1 MTNNSSVILIV
12 DDDAVAA
19 RGLGDTIRGLGYGS
33 VRVASDRS
41 DAIQQGRLAD
51 IALIRLDSGPK
62 CSGFE
67 VADVLSREPRL
78 SLVYVLGKI
87 DDETLHRARELEP
100 GGYLLC
106 PWTAESVRAAIE
118 LARPLPRSSVPPPM
132 PSTSPSELPE
142 MGNGT
147 LTALSPR
154 EREIF
159 SALAGGARPPA
170 IARELF
176 ISVHT
181 VRRHVQ
187 AIFRKLD
194 VHSHVEL
201 VHRFGNVHLAIPSHG
216 HNGSGLHA
224 HA

>member
-1 MTNNSSVILIV
+1 MTNNSSVILLV
-12 DDDAVAA
+12 DDDEVAA
-19 RGLGDTIRGLGYGS
+19 RGLGDTLRELGYSS
-33 VRVASDRS
+33 VRVVSEPS
-41 DAIQQGRLAD
+41 DAVEQARLAD
-51 IALIRLDSGPK
+51 IALIRIDSGPDHP
-62 CSGFE
+62 GFD
-67 VADVLSREPRL
+67 VAEALSRDPRL
-78 SLVYVLGKI
+78 SLVYVLGKV

-118 LARPLPRSSVPPPM
+118 LARPMPRTTPPPPLHATESSM
-132 PSTSPSELPE
+132 PPGQGL
-142 MGNGT
+142 

-159 SALAGGARPPA
+159 AALAAGARPPQ
-170 IARELF
+170 IARQLF

-201 VHRFGNVHLAIPSHG
+201 VHRFGNTMPPMSGNG
-216 HNGSGLHA
+216 HDTSAHA
-224 HA
+224 HV